1 MDCATLS
8 VPEAAKVLGIGRVR
22 MYEAVRIGRVWGVR
36 GNVAFVLAR
45 ESLPAP
51 QAGRE
56 NGSRSPR
63 AAATAHLTGSDA
75 ICYSCAE
82 SYLKWNVLHRTIA
95 SL

>member
-45 ESLPAP
+45 EGLPAT
-51 QAGRE
+51 
-56 NGSRSPR
+56 SPR
-63 AAATAHLTGSDA
+63 AAPTPSTPPTAATVPRA
-75 ICYSCAE
+75 
-82 SYLKWNVLHRTIA
+82 
-95 SL
+95 